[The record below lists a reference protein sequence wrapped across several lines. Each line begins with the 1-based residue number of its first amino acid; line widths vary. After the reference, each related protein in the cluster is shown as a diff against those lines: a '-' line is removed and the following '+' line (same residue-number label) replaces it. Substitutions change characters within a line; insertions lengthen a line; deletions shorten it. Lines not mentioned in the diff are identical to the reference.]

1 MHKINKDQATV
12 ILSDL
17 LFILLV
23 AVVGRKLP
31 LGTIIL
37 AACALVLATVGV
49 YMPRRSAERP
59 LFRLLYYGCIGCA
72 IAALVVLIAA

>member
-12 ILSDL
+12 VLSDL
-17 LFILLV
+17 LFIVLV

-31 LGTIIL
+31 LGTLIL